1 MKLPHLARSYVR
13 DENLAVKLFWGKV
26 VSTFSYYGSKKIIF
40 NLLICSTMTS
50 VNTHS
55 LNSFYFLSPRK
66 VIRARVISIFFET
79 VWHRTFFMG
88 FFLFL
93 DTHWVGRG
101 GVMDFIKWNLS
112 RVIILSLWWFHCA
125 PLLLPWSL
133 SGCIFPC
140 LWVSLSVCHR

>member
-40 NLLICSTMTS
+40 NLLICSAMTS

-66 VIRARVISIFFET
+66 VFICIKPYKPQFHNDFNQGHKIRNFRHSLHSCASSIFLS
-79 VWHRTFFMG
+79 HRAERTQVKQQFHNCLD
-88 FFLFL
+88 FL
-93 DTHWVGRG
+93 VNSYEG
-101 GVMDFIKWNLS
+101 GSEKM
-112 RVIILSLWWFHCA
+112 
-125 PLLLPWSL
+125 PP
-133 SGCIFPC
+133 
-140 LWVSLSVCHR
+140 